1 MITYLT
7 NRPIL
12 SIVFILIGVS
22 LIIAAIAINPLK
34 PIKAGAAHTIE
45 CKLVDERY
53 NYPFVKATNEKNYA
67 SNWLV
72 TQWLIFDK
80 DNTNNS
86 GDKGFPIG
94 PAAWQVC
101 GSNRNGS
108 TVTTYQEKWLLE
120 EVRLA
125 SSRMPREFR
134 GQAVVRN
141 GDHGFRGNN
150 LRVGDVD
157 IDSNTQDDKAFKSD
171 PNQAFNPVGLYG
183 VLSDSAEELG
193 SSRSY
198 FPSKWSVSGTYE

>member
-12 SIVFILIGVS
+12 SIVFTLIGVS

-34 PIKAGAAHTIE
+34 PIKAGAAHTINCNGE
-45 CKLVDERY
+45 SDRY
-53 NYPFVKATNEKNYA
+53 YYPSINAANEKNYA

-80 DNTNNS
+80 DNTNNN

-94 PAAWQVC
+94 PSAWQVC
-101 GSNRNGS
+101 GTNRNGT
-108 TVTTYQEKWLLE
+108 TVTTYQEKWSLE

-125 SSRMPREFR
+125 SSRMKPEYR
-134 GQAVVRN
+134 GQAIVRTT
-141 GDHGFRGNN
+141 DHGFKGDN
-150 LRVGDVD
+150 LRVEDAKINGR
-157 IDSNTQDDKAFKSD
+157 DDMAFKSD
-171 PNQAFNPVGLYG
+171 SNQAFNPVGLYG

-198 FPSKWSVSGTYE
+198 FPSKWSVTGTYE